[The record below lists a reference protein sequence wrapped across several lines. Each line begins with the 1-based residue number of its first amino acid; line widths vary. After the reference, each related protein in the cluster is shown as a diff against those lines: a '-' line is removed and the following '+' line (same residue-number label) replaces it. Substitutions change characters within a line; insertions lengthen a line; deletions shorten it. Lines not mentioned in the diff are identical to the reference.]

1 MTVIFE
7 NKISWNT
14 VITGGIVVLTWITAW
29 NGMSTQNALQD
40 VRIEANRVAMKEAIE
55 GERQARK
62 EALQEIKLRMDA
74 DRAEMRAQFAK
85 LSDKIDAL
93 IRAQGGGK

>member
-1 MTVIFE
+1 MIFE

-14 VITGGIVVLTWITAW
+14 IVTGGLVVLSWVTAW

-40 VRIEANRVAMKEAIE
+40 ARIELNQQSLEKSIEA
-55 GERQARK
+55 ERQARK
-62 EALQEIKLRMDA
+62 EALQEIQLRMDS
-74 DRAEMRAQFAK
+74 DRAEMRQQFAK
-85 LSDKIDAL
+85 LSDKIDEL